1 MKEIEIFT
9 PSSNNYEI
17 PSRNEFHRYYGG
29 ILTDADF
36 CTDHPTGYMVDKIAN
51 AIIWTKKNVRNDFVL
66 HSSN

>member
-9 PSSNNYEI
+9 PSNDHYEI

-51 AIIWTKKNVRNDFVL
+51 AINWTKKNVRNTYQTI
-66 HSSN
+66 